1 MPHFNESNIFFLL
14 LRQTEVYDV
23 IKYSKANRYFRAI
36 NRHQLRNTKRPYI
49 MSRKL
54 SYIYEKTITNE
65 TLSTIKMNEFESID
79 LLCRFLFLLSHNC
92 FIFSFILSFSFDL
105 FVSFVSFFSVSI
117 CFRFFL
123 DFFKFRSLFFII
135 FLLFVS
141 FIRLRNLST
150 ISALIPPSKTALTR
164 IPTVSVFDF

>member
-1 MPHFNESNIFFLL
+1 MPHFNESNIIFLL
-14 LRQTEVYDV
+14 LRQTEVHDV

-117 CFRFFL
+117 CFRFFFG
-123 DFFKFRSLFFII
+123 FFQI
-135 FLLFVS
+135 S
-141 FIRLRNLST
+141 F
-150 ISALIPPSKTALTR
+150 
-164 IPTVSVFDF
+164 SVFHYFSLLCVFYPLKKFVYHFRTDSSE